1 MTQTDRICEPLAA
14 ALSSEAGGLSLTP
27 ELINLIVVRLE
38 EAIADPRDAH
48 LGTLRNQLSSLL
60 RSGMANISGEL
71 IAQLRE
77 ADKSATPVGAGYVLG
92 NLAMAQ
98 ALSARAMD
106 RRCGDEFEQQ
116 LSSES
121 LRPYVRALLEG
132 ASTNLSLAEQVGHV
146 AETVSR
152 KLKILR
158 ELGAADFR
166 RDGQHV
172 YNFLTPAAAA
182 IASGWAKTETFMPAP
197 RKDRF
202 ISMLSNEREIPE
214 YMKTTQ
220 NFSTAETPELEF
232 QH

>member
-1 MTQTDRICEPLAA
+1 MTQTDRISEPLAA

-48 LGTLRNQLSSLL
+48 LGALRDQLNALL
-60 RSGMANISGEL
+60 RSGMANISADL
-71 IAQLRE
+71 IAQLRQ

-106 RRCGDEFEQQ
+106 RRCGEKFEQM
-116 LSSES
+116 LSSEN

-132 ASTNLSLAEQVGHV
+132 AETNRGLADRVGHA

-166 RDGQHV
+166 RDGQHI

-182 IASGWAKTETFMPAP
+182 IANGWAKTETSMPAP
-197 RKDRF
+197 RKDSF
-202 ISMLSNEREIPE
+202 IRMLSTEREIPE

-220 NFSTAETPELEF
+220 NFSTAEAPDLEY